1 MKKTCKLCWG
11 MSAVLSIGILAMV
24 YMFMIR
30 GNVTE
35 SSDGRTAIIL
45 EQGERDLVL
54 EEMRGFLEGVQTIT
68 QGLAENDMK
77 SIAEAAKK
85 IGMANAG
92 GVPVALMAKLPL
104 EFKTLG
110 MATHKAFDALSME
123 AQDLGDAKTVL
134 AQMAELMN
142 NCTTCHSIYRIDP
155 ESDKK

>member
-1 MKKTCKLCWG
+1 MKKTCKLCWS
-11 MSAVLSIGILAMV
+11 MSAILSIGILAMV
-24 YMFMIR
+24 YMFVIR
-30 GNVTE
+30 GRVAE

-85 IGMANAG
+85 IGLANAG
-92 GVPVALMAKLPL
+92 GVSVSLMAKLPL

-123 AQDLGDAKTVL
+123 AQDLGETKAVL
-134 AQMAELMN
+134 AQMAELTN
-142 NCTTCHSIYRIDP
+142 NCTTCHSTYRIDS
-155 ESDKK
+155 ESGKK

>member
-11 MSAVLSIGILAMV
+11 VSSVMGIAILAMV

-30 GNVTE
+30 GNVIE

-110 MATHKAFDALSME
+110 LATHKAFDALSVE
-123 AQDLGDAKTVL
+123 AEDLGDTKTVL
-134 AQMAELMN
+134 TQMAELMN

-155 ESDKK
+155 EGGKK